1 MQHRARASLP
11 SVRSPAPSPFI
22 APPPL
27 TFPAVARCFL
37 LVALSAAPPSPLP
50 PSRLVARALRCR
62 RRARF
67 ASSSNARSCLP
78 CGAPCPFPIRPPLP
92 RPPPPFSPHLLQ
104 LVRACG
110 ALFPQTR
117 PFTILLL
124 SSLPLTP
131 LPLVFLHLFSLP
143 ICCSCST
150 AADYPATIPPPLVS
164 PLSGAAADEFATIPP
179 PLVSPLSGV
188 AADYSATI
196 PPPLVSPLSG
206 AAADYP
212 ATIPPPLVSP
222 LSGAA
227 ADSLALIPPPLIPLP
242 SSALQLAV
250 NFPSW
255 LNCLERT
262 PSGTLVSGFN
272 LWFVTQQSGSGAIPK
287 PASAPTSTSSDPYA
301 DGLRAAIAET
311 ERIAATAQASAA
323 AALDNAAARD
333 LARILAES
341 LESTRKCL
349 TEHLSA
355 PSPRSASTP
364 SAFAPSHSDLL
375 TDWHVA
381 NASAYQIILACLPPA
396 LLPQCSHIR
405 YAKDLLGYLTE
416 RFQLQTPIS
425 VIALLR
431 ELTSLC
437 LADFTTMADYIARVQ
452 TLSSQLA
459 SQKFELSDH
468 VCGALLLTGL
478 TPEYS
483 VHVTLYGECPADQWS
498 FSRVS
503 AFLLQAELNLH
514 SCPPTAAAV
523 TPSSAPPPLSPPPLP
538 PLLPLALAT
547 PFLLAPTSFA
557 KGPARVSH
565 VVAPIIPPPPAS
577 RSSPMTGSW
586 LATPVAL
593 PIGFNSLVSVASL
606 LPRRYLWLPT
616 LVPVLKP
623 LLSV

>member
-1 MQHRARASLP
+1 MSAEMCKCTSCSTERPKAAASRDAAALGQNRWVYSGESKPKAAATLVAAPWGLNRWVHGAETRSKAAASRDAAPFGLRWWVYSGESKAKAVASTVAAALGQNRPKVAASRVAAALGLNRWVYSGESKPKAAATLVVAAWGLNRWRHGAETRSKAAASTVAAALGQNRPKAAASRVAAALGLNRWVYSGESKPKAAATLVVAAWGLNKWGMLKPGPRQQHPRLLLP
-11 SVRSPAPSPFI
+11 WDR
-22 APPPL
+22 
-27 TFPAVARCFL
+27 TARCFL
-37 LVALSAAPPSPLP
+37 LVALSAAPPLPSAPFPPRRACIALPSP
-50 PSRLVARALRCR
+50 RALRFVEQRALLPPLR
-62 RRARF
+62 RTLPLPNPPSPPSPSSSFLSSSAATRPCLWRALPTNPPLHHPPPLLSPSNSPSARF
-67 ASSSNARSCLP
+67 P
-78 CGAPCPFPIRPPLP
+78 PPL
-92 RPPPPFSPHLLQ
+92 FSPHLLQ
-104 LVRACG
+104 L
-110 ALFPQTR
+110 
-117 PFTILLL
+117 
-124 SSLPLTP
+124 
-131 LPLVFLHLFSLP
+131 
-143 ICCSCST
+143 
-150 AADYPATIPPPLVS
+150 
-164 PLSGAAADEFATIPP
+164 
-179 PLVSPLSGV
+179 
-188 AADYSATI
+188 
-196 PPPLVSPLSG
+196 
-206 AAADYP
+206 
-212 ATIPPPLVSP
+212 
-222 LSGAA
+222 
-227 ADSLALIPPPLIPLP
+227 LAPDG
-242 SSALQLAV
+242 SAV

-381 NASAYQIILACLPPA
+381 NAIAYQIILACLPPA

-483 VHVTLYGECPADQWS
+483 VHVTLYA
-498 FSRVS
+498 S
-503 AFLLQAELNLH
+503 A
-514 SCPPTAAAV
+514 
-523 TPSSAPPPLSPPPLP
+523 APPSDII
-538 PLLPLALAT
+538 LL
-547 PFLLAPTSFA
+547 
-557 KGPARVSH
+557 R
-565 VVAPIIPPPPAS
+565 I
-577 RSSPMTGSW
+577 
-586 LATPVAL
+586 
-593 PIGFNSLVSVASL
+593 
-606 LPRRYLWLPT
+606 
-616 LVPVLKP
+616 
-623 LLSV
+623 